1 MGVAIGRQYLRQAQ
15 AVEDIRC
22 PGQKPD
28 WTRID
33 QLLEDWE
40 ANALV
45 VGLPINMD
53 GSDNTVTKMARKF
66 GDQLRGRYNLPVHM
80 VDERLTSRAARHAL
94 QDAGVASARIRRRGV
109 DKYAA
114 CEILQTYLNQ
124 LDKP

>member
-1 MGVAIGRQYLRQAQ
+1 M
-15 AVEDIRC
+15 D
-22 PGQKPD
+22 D
-28 WTRID
+28 WD
-33 QLLEDWE
+33 
-40 ANALV
+40 ASALV

-53 GSDNTVTKMARKF
+53 GSDNAVTKLARRF

-94 QDAGVASARIRRRGV
+94 QDTGVSSARIRRRGV

-114 CEILQTYLNQ
+114 REILQTYLNQ

>member
-1 MGVAIGRQYLRQAQ
+1 MGAAVGRQYLRQAQ
-15 AVEDIRC
+15 VVEDIRC

-28 WTRID
+28 WGRID
-33 QLLEDWE
+33 QLLKDWE

-53 GSDNTVTKMARKF
+53 GSDNAITKLARRF

-80 VDERLTSRAARHAL
+80 VDERLTSHAARHAL
-94 QDAGVASARIRRRGV
+94 QDAGVSSQRIRRRGV

-114 CEILQTYLNQ
+114 REILQTYLNQ